1 MSDKNIRFHSAE
13 EALTYLVAVRD
24 LEGSCGSVSGRAAA
38 DGELGL
44 APDGDC
50 FGPDATDKIAAR
62 IDLERTVVQDLDWR
76 YRRVLALFIGADCV
90 RTYPEREDGTRRPG
104 AHAEVMKWARCTPRH
119 AHWLIDKMLS
129 HVDRSLWRMGYLYAN
144 PDATVEPGISR
155 KTDDDGFVRATRNSD
170 TISDNERLV
179 ALDRSSELMSCP
191 YEFAAA
197 YYTAAEL
204 AEFADVE
211 DE

>member
-1 MSDKNIRFHSAE
+1 
-13 EALTYLVAVRD
+13 
-24 LEGSCGSVSGRAAA
+24 
-38 DGELGL
+38 
-44 APDGDC
+44 
-50 FGPDATDKIAAR
+50 
-62 IDLERTVVQDLDWR
+62 
-76 YRRVLALFIGADCV
+76 
-90 RTYPEREDGTRRPG
+90 
-104 AHAEVMKWARCTPRH
+104 
-119 AHWLIDKMLS
+119 
-129 HVDRSLWRMGYLYAN
+129 MGYLYAN